1 MIHIFD
7 KQNCCGCNACVQ
19 KCPKHCI
26 TMHEDDEGFLYP
38 KVDLSKC
45 IDCHL
50 CEIVCP
56 CLNQGKPHEP
66 LTCYAAMNTNGDIRK
81 QSSSGG
87 IFTAIAEKIIVSGGI
102 VFGASFDE
110 KWQVNH
116 AYVENIEELAA
127 FRGSKYVQSRIGA
140 TFKQAESVLKKGRKV
155 LFSGTPCQ
163 ISALN
168 HFLRKEYDNL
178 LTVEVVCHGVPSP
191 KIWREYL
198 ESLHLTNIG
207 NISHKDKSTGWRG
220 YSITIYDTTGNI
232 LLTERASE
240 NKYMMAFNRNLTL
253 RPSCFYCPAKSGK
266 SRADITLADYWG
278 IEHFI
283 PQMDDNKGTSFLCV
297 NTVKGNTFIE
307 KLNIQL
313 ERIDYTK
320 TIRYNPCAYKS
331 TSEPVDREQF
341 WNDYTKMGINAL
353 LSLRKQKQNIFSR
366 IIKRIIR

>member
-56 CLNQGKPHEP
+56 CLNQGKTHEP
-66 LTCYAAMNTNGDIRK
+66 LTCYAAMNTNGDSRK

-220 YSITIYDTTGNI
+220 YSITIYDTTGSI

-278 IEHFI
+278 IEHFV
-283 PQMDDNKGTSFLCV
+283 PQIDDNKGTSFICA
-297 NTVKGNTFIE
+297 NTEKGKALVEMLNLQIE
-307 KLNIQL
+307 QV
-313 ERIDYTK
+313 DYTK
-320 TIRYNPCAYKS
+320 SICYNPCIVKS
-331 TSEPVDREQF
+331 TNEPVDRKLF
-341 WNDYTKMGINAL
+341 WNNYRQIGINAL
-353 LSLRKQKQNIFSR
+353 ISLRKQKQNIFKR
-366 IIKRIIR
+366 VIKQIIR